1 MYVYGWCMAKVLYC
15 VYGVYCIVQRQ
26 NAISVGDSFC
36 VSSPQQWEV
45 RYAEL
50 CKLVSGASAVIHQLI
65 SAPGWSQNI
74 QLREQGNQ
82 TVSAAHRL
90 KAGQTLF
97 N

>member
-1 MYVYGWCMAKVLYC
+1 MCD
-15 VYGVYCIVQRQ
+15 YGVYGIVQRQ
-26 NAISVGDSFC
+26 NAISVGDSFF
-36 VSSPQQWEV
+36 VLSPQQWEV

-50 CKLVSGASAVIHQLI
+50 CKLVTGASAAIHQLI

-82 TVSAAHRL
+82 TISITHRL
-90 KAGQTLF
+90 KAGQTFF